1 MRSVMPSMK
10 FMPAKDMISTGLVT
24 KTIFLRKTG
33 SSKTFFGRIGDMGYN
48 EKRKCRKYCY

>member
-10 FMPAKDMISTGLVT
+10 FMPAKDMISMGLVM

-33 SSKTFFGRIGDMGYN
+33 SSKTFL
-48 EKRKCRKYCY
+48 EE

>member
-33 SSKTFFGRIGDMGYN
+33 SSKTIFGRIV
-48 EKRKCRKYCY
+48 EK